1 MKTLKITLSLSP
13 SRGPSIPKQAC
24 HYFKTD
30 RGLPAI
36 RVRWETLFK
45 KYEETFVFQTQATLV
60 YPIGAKGAKFAYK
73 FNTGPSLSVLGMASG
88 GIVGGVI
95 GFASEL
101 ALGAAKTAPQGLD
114 GIGVIWLSTWLLH
127 YHIWELS
134 SFFADNGFIGDRSHL
149 DCLFQ

>member
-13 SRGPSIPKQAC
+13 SRGPSIPKQTC

-36 RVRWETLFK
+36 QVRWETLFK

-60 YPIGAKGAKFAYK
+60 YPIGPKGAKFAYK

-114 GIGVIWLSTWLLH
+114 GIGVNYRNDKGENGI
-127 YHIWELS
+127 IEIVGGAEIIAEILS
-134 SFFADNGFIGDRSHL
+134 SIPSERIHL
-149 DCLFQ
+149 R